1 MKIIDE
7 KLLQEMTRRAALSPR
22 QRDHHNLHPNL
33 DDAIQRLC
41 IRARRASYFRP
52 HRHPQ
57 PGRWELFSALKG
69 SAAVLTFDESGTVIE
84 RVEISGEGPVHVV
97 EIPPGAWHTLSILEE
112 ETVLLEVKPG
122 PYLPLSDKDFAAW
135 APEEGS
141 SNAPAVTVK
150 IREARVGDRPGSSSP
165 SRPVRQS
172 PAVAE
177 E

>member
-7 KLLQEMTRRAALSPR
+7 KLLRDMARRAALSPR
-22 QRDHHNLHPNL
+22 QRAHHNLHPNL

-41 IRARRASYFRP
+41 IHARRASYFRP

-69 SAAVLTFDESGTVIE
+69 SAAVLTFDESGTVVG
-84 RVEISGEGPVHVV
+84 RVEISGEGPVHII

-141 SNAPAVTVK
+141 SSAPATAAK
-150 IREARVGDRPGSSSP
+150 LHQARVGDHPGAASP
-165 SRPVRQS
+165 SRPVRPS
-172 PAVAE
+172 PVTAE